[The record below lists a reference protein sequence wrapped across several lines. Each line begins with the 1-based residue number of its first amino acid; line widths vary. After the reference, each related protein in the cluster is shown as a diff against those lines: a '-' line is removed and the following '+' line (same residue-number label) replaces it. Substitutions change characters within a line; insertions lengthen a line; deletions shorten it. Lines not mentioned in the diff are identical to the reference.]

1 MATRE
6 QIISFLDSVKDIRPE
21 TVTKSLNETM
31 AGIGAVLRI
40 LNVPGKRMTAGEIS
54 RELGVS
60 TARVAV
66 ILKKME
72 AKGILVRETGIED
85 ARTTV
90 VHLTDNG
97 METACKV
104 RDELFADVGRAIDTI
119 GEERLLEFVNT
130 FRELREVLKGPV
142 QDV

>member
-1 MATRE
+1 
-6 QIISFLDSVKDIRPE
+6 
-21 TVTKSLNETM
+21 M

-130 FRELREVLKGPV
+130 FRELRKVLKGPV